1 MSKYVELNSNKIQK
15 SLNNIGVIL
24 SRFNKKSLIRWKV
37 YIDRSKM
44 YIGYVQFLLIIFVF
58 IKSLGDNPVTEF
70 VFTSPMI
77 AVPVILII
85 FVILSLAIGYLDSR
99 LGFREEEIRNHS
111 KSNPV
116 LMDIQK
122 SLKELNDKIAQ
133 MEQDKKNNG

>member
-1 MSKYVELNSNKIQK
+1 
-15 SLNNIGVIL
+15 
-24 SRFNKKSLIRWKV
+24 
-37 YIDRSKM
+37 M

-70 VFTSPMI
+70 VFNSPII
-77 AVPVILII
+77 AVPIILII
-85 FVILSLAIGYLDSR
+85 FVLASLGIGYLDSR

-122 SLKELNDKIAQ
+122 SLTELNNKVAQ
-133 MEQDKKNNG
+133 IEQDKSAELSAKDK

>member
-1 MSKYVELNSNKIQK
+1 MYLGDALS
-15 SLNNIGVIL
+15 

-70 VFTSPMI
+70 VFNSPMI
-77 AVPVILII
+77 AVPIILFI
-85 FVILSLAIGYLDSR
+85 FVLASLILGYLDSK

-116 LMDIQK
+116 LMDIQR
-122 SLKELNDKIAQ
+122 SLNELNDKVAK
-133 MEQDKKNNG
+133 MEQGKTTKSSDATDT

>member
-1 MSKYVELNSNKIQK
+1 MS
-15 SLNNIGVIL
+15 

-44 YIGYVQFLLIIFVF
+44 YIGYIQFLLIIFVF
-58 IKSLGDNPVTEF
+58 IKSLGDNALTEF
-70 VFTSPMI
+70 VFTSPML
-77 AVPVILII
+77 AVPIILVI
-85 FVILSLAIGYLDSR
+85 FVLASLLIGYLDSR

-122 SLKELNDKIAQ
+122 SLNELNEKVAQ
-133 MEQDKKNNG
+133 MEQGKINKSSGETDT

>member
-1 MSKYVELNSNKIQK
+1 M
-15 SLNNIGVIL
+15 GVMYLGVVLI
-24 SRFNKKSLIRWKV
+24 SRLNKKSLIRWKV

-58 IKSLGDNPVTEF
+58 IKSLGDNLVTEF
-70 VFTSPMI
+70 VFNSPLI
-77 AVPVILII
+77 AVPIILVI
-85 FVILSLAIGYLDSR
+85 FVLASLVIGYLDSR

-122 SLKELNDKIAQ
+122 SLTELNDKVAQ
-133 MEQDKKNNG
+133 MEQNKNVKTIAKDT

>member
-1 MSKYVELNSNKIQK
+1 
-15 SLNNIGVIL
+15 
-24 SRFNKKSLIRWKV
+24 
-37 YIDRSKM
+37 M

-70 VFTSPMI
+70 VFNSPMI
-77 AVPVILII
+77 AVPIILVI
-85 FVILSLAIGYLDSR
+85 FVIASLLLGYLDSR

-122 SLKELNDKIAQ
+122 SLNELNDKVAL
-133 MEQDKKNNG
+133 MEQSKPRENSEK

>member
-1 MSKYVELNSNKIQK
+1 MYQ
-15 SLNNIGVIL
+15 GDIL
-24 SRFNKKSLIRWKV
+24 SSRFNKKSLIRWKV

-58 IKSLGDNPVTEF
+58 IKSLDDNPVTEF
-70 VFTSPMI
+70 VFHSPMI
-77 AVPVILII
+77 AVPIILVI
-85 FVILSLAIGYLDSR
+85 FVVASLLLGYLDSR

-122 SLKELNDKIAQ
+122 SLLEINDKVAK
-133 MEQDKKNNG
+133 MEQNTKNDT

>member
-1 MSKYVELNSNKIQK
+1 
-15 SLNNIGVIL
+15 
-24 SRFNKKSLIRWKV
+24 
-37 YIDRSKM
+37 M

-70 VFTSPMI
+70 VFNSPMI
-77 AVPVILII
+77 AVPIILVI
-85 FVILSLAIGYLDSR
+85 FVVASLLLGYLDSR

-122 SLKELNDKIAQ
+122 SLNELNAKVAQ
-133 MEQDKKNNG
+133 MEQGKKNKSSGETNT

>member
-1 MSKYVELNSNKIQK
+1 MGEYL
-15 SLNNIGVIL
+15 GVVL
-24 SRFNKKSLIRWKV
+24 STRFNKKSLIRWKV

-70 VFTSPMI
+70 VFTSPLI
-77 AVPVILII
+77 AVPIILVI
-85 FVILSLAIGYLDSR
+85 FVLASLVIGYLDSR

-122 SLKELNDKIAQ
+122 SLAELHDKVSRI
-133 MEQDKKNNG
+133 EENSKNNN

>member
-1 MSKYVELNSNKIQK
+1 
-15 SLNNIGVIL
+15 
-24 SRFNKKSLIRWKV
+24 
-37 YIDRSKM
+37 M

-70 VFTSPMI
+70 VFNSPLI
-77 AVPVILII
+77 AVPIILVI
-85 FVILSLAIGYLDSR
+85 FVLASLVIGYLDSR

-122 SLKELNDKIAQ
+122 SLAELNDKVVK
-133 MEQDKKNNG
+133 MEQNKKSDT

>member
-1 MSKYVELNSNKIQK
+1 MILLIYRVIFLGDNLNS
-15 SLNNIGVIL
+15 G
-24 SRFNKKSLIRWKV
+24 FNKKTLIRWKV

-70 VFTSPMI
+70 VFNSPEI
-77 AVPVILII
+77 AVPIILFI
-85 FVILSLAIGYLDSR
+85 FVLFSLVIGYLDSR

-122 SLKELNDKIAQ
+122 SLAELNLKVDQIAQ
-133 MEQDKKNNG
+133 FEQDKK

>member
-1 MSKYVELNSNKIQK
+1 
-15 SLNNIGVIL
+15 
-24 SRFNKKSLIRWKV
+24 
-37 YIDRSKM
+37 M

-58 IKSLGDNPVTEF
+58 INSLGDNPVSEF

-77 AVPVILII
+77 AVPIILII
-85 FVILSLAIGYLDSR
+85 FVCFSLIIGYFDSK

-122 SLKELNDKIAQ
+122 SLTVLNDKIAQ
-133 MEQDKKNNG
+133 MEKEKKN

>member
-1 MSKYVELNSNKIQK
+1 MYLGDVLS
-15 SLNNIGVIL
+15 

-70 VFTSPMI
+70 VFNSPMI
-77 AVPVILII
+77 AVPAILVL
-85 FVILSLAIGYLDSR
+85 FVVASLLLGYLDSR

-122 SLKELNDKIAQ
+122 TLNELNDKVAQ
-133 MEQDKKNNG
+133 MEQSRTNKSSIETDT